1 MKNVEMTYQY
11 ISTAVDERGVAQ
23 LTLNRPEVHNAF
35 DDIMI
40 GELIQALDAFA
51 ANNQVRVL
59 LLRSNGKNF
68 SAGADLGWM
77 RSMAQKNYADNL
89 LDAGELAKLMQKL
102 DNFPAPTIAL
112 VQGAAF
118 GGAVGLAAC
127 CDIAIAS
134 DKASFFLSEVKI
146 GLMPAVISP
155 YVVRAIGE
163 RASRRYFLTAER
175 FFAAEALQLGLLHQV
190 VSDDE
195 LQKTGEA
202 MVQTLLANSPAAV
215 KAAKSLI
222 FTVANQPTTQ
232 ALIDETSR
240 RIAAIRVSEEGQE
253 GLSAF
258 LQKRTPAWQLS
269 LEPNSPAAATA
280 PKEPIAPTSSEGQA

>member
-1 MKNVEMTYQY
+1 MTHSEKTYQY
-11 ISTAVDERGVAQ
+11 ITSSIDQRGVAQ
-23 LTLNRPEVHNAF
+23 LMLNRPDVHNAF

-40 GELIQALDAFA
+40 GELIAALDSFA
-51 ANNQVRVL
+51 ANPQVRVL

-77 RSMAQKNYADNL
+77 RSMAEKNYDDNL

-102 DNFPAPTIAL
+102 DNFTAPTIAL

-118 GGAVGLAAC
+118 GGAVGLVAC

-134 DKASFFLSEVKI
+134 EKSSFCLSEVKI

-175 FFAAEALQLGLLHQV
+175 FFAAEALHLGLLHKM

-195 LQKTGEA
+195 LHAVSDT

-215 KAAKSLI
+215 KAAKDLI

-240 RIAAIRVSEEGQE
+240 RIAAIRVSTEGQE

-269 LEPNSPAAATA
+269 QEDVDASTATA
-280 PKEPIAPTSSEGQA
+280 SKGQA

>member
-1 MKNVEMTYQY
+1 MQNFNY
-11 ISTAVDERGVAQ
+11 ISTSIDPRGVAQ
-23 LTLNRPEVHNAF
+23 LVLNRPEVHNAF
-35 DDIMI
+35 DDKMI
-40 GELIQALDAFA
+40 SELIQALDLFA
-51 ANNQVRVL
+51 ANPAVRVL
-59 LLRSNGKNF
+59 LLRSSGKNF

-77 RSMAQKNYADNL
+77 RSMADKNYDENL

-102 DNFPAPTIAL
+102 DNFPAPTLAI

-118 GGAVGLAAC
+118 GGAVGLVAC

-134 DKASFFLSEVKI
+134 DKASFCLSEVKI
-146 GLMPAVISP
+146 GLIPAVISP
-155 YVVRAIGE
+155 YVVRAMGE

-175 FFAAEALQLGLLHQV
+175 FFAAEALHLGLLHQL

-195 LQKTGEA
+195 LHGVSDA

-215 KAAKSLI
+215 KAAKNLI

-232 ALIDETSR
+232 ALVDETSR
-240 RIAAIRVSEEGQE
+240 RIAQIRVSSEGQE

-258 LQKRTPAWQLS
+258 LQKRTPAWQQTQH
-269 LEPNSPAAATA
+269 AANTQDTDTQDTDN
-280 PKEPIAPTSSEGQA
+280 KGQA

>member
-1 MKNVEMTYQY
+1 
-11 ISTAVDERGVAQ
+11 
-23 LTLNRPEVHNAF
+23 
-35 DDIMI
+35 
-40 GELIQALDAFA
+40 
-51 ANNQVRVL
+51 
-59 LLRSNGKNF
+59 
-68 SAGADLGWM
+68 
-77 RSMAQKNYADNL
+77 
-89 LDAGELAKLMQKL
+89 
-102 DNFPAPTIAL
+102 
-112 VQGAAF
+112 
-118 GGAVGLAAC
+118 
-127 CDIAIAS
+127 IAIAS
-134 DKASFFLSEVKI
+134 DKASFCLSEVKI

-195 LQKTGEA
+195 LQQAGDA